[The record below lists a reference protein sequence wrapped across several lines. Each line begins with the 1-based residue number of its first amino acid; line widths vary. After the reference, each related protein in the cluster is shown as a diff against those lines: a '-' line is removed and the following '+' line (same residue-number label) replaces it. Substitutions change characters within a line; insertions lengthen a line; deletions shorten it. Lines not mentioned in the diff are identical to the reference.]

1 MMAPGSLT
9 PLQLDPLGGMTAR
22 LITLSCV
29 VIATVVAAIM
39 SIANWAQVS
48 YPALQVLAL
57 IVLVA
62 ASGLMVISTDPY
74 RTPLSHGRMV
84 TIWAM
89 LALATLLDAA
99 SQWGS
104 NASVRD
110 DWGPIAFAIVIL
122 MSGSYRSAREI
133 LRMTLGACMVLLTVA
148 AVQVSSRYSMQP
160 ALYLVSPII
169 YATPVFAT
177 GVAAAAFS
185 RTLVIHLLA
194 WRSSAVSAQRD
205 VIDDLRSGLVPSV
218 RNERLAMLNAEVV
231 PFLREL
237 VGRGELRAADSD
249 RARELAAGLRAMMVP
264 ESGRNW
270 LEAVTDEVIDPELLA
285 ERMGNEQRGSLK
297 ALLSALRHSGLAGH
311 GRIAVRIRSQETTA
325 YLRLTA
331 PVVDAGAL
339 RTVLA
344 PYFVVAR
351 SFFPRA
357 VLEIERTELTLE
369 LHYSLG

>member
-1 MMAPGSLT
+1 MTPGSLT

-29 VIATVVAAIM
+29 AIAAIVAVTM
-39 SIANWAQVS
+39 SVTNWTQVA

-57 IVLVA
+57 IVLVT
-62 ASGLMVISTDPY
+62 ASVLMVVSTDPF
-74 RTPLSHGRMV
+74 RTPLSHGRML

-110 DWGPIAFAIVIL
+110 DWGPIVFAIVVL

-133 LRMTLGACMVLLTVA
+133 LRMTLGACVVLLAIA
-148 AVQVSSRYSMQP
+148 AIQIASRYSAQP
-160 ALYLVSPII
+160 ALYFVSPMI

-194 WRSSAVSAQRD
+194 WRTTAVSAQRD

-249 RARELAAGLRAMMVP
+249 RARELAGGLRAMMLP
-264 ESGRNW
+264 ETGRNW

-297 ALLSALRHSGLAGH
+297 ALLSALRDSHLTEPGH
-311 GRIAVRIRSQETTA
+311 IAVRIRSQETTA

-331 PVVDAGAL
+331 PVADAGAL
-339 RTVLA
+339 RTALA

-357 VLEIERTELTLE
+357 VLEIERTGLTLE
-369 LHYSLG
+369 LHYPLG

>member
-1 MMAPGSLT
+1 MTPGSLT

-29 VIATVVAAIM
+29 VIAALVAAGM
-39 SIANWAQVS
+39 SITNWAQVA

-57 IVLVA
+57 IVLAA
-62 ASGLMVISTDPY
+62 ASVLMVISTNPY

-84 TIWAM
+84 TIWSM
-89 LALATLLDAA
+89 LALVTLLDAA
-99 SQWGS
+99 SQWGT
-104 NASVRD
+104 NTSVRD
-110 DWGPIAFAIVIL
+110 DWGPIVFAIVIL
-122 MSGSYRSAREI
+122 MSGSYRPAREI
-133 LRMTLGACMVLLTVA
+133 LRMTIAACVVLLAAAALQVA
-148 AVQVSSRYSMQP
+148 TRYQTQP
-160 ALYLVSPII
+160 FLYLVSPII

-185 RTLVIHLLA
+185 RSLVVHLLA
-194 WRSSAVSAQRD
+194 WRTAAISAQRD

-249 RARELAAGLRAMMVP
+249 RARELAGGLRAMMLP
-264 ESGRNW
+264 ESGSNW
-270 LEAVTDEVIDPELLA
+270 LETVTDEVIDPDLLA

-297 ALLSALRHSGLAGH
+297 ALLSALRDSGLIGH
-311 GRIAVRIRSQETTA
+311 GRIGVRIRSQETTA

-331 PVVDAGAL
+331 PVVDAGTL
-339 RTVLA
+339 RTTLA

-351 SFFPRA
+351 GFFPRA

-369 LHYSLG
+369 LHYPLG